1 MHSGSPSGPAA
12 LAAVQA
18 QDLRPGQ
25 HTRGRGFREQGW
37 GASGEGHACAGTAFL
52 AACHKGD
59 PESITTLG
67 KEGTDALVG
76 ACSKSPRVH
85 VSRPTHIARCRLV
98 ERHLPDPQGQW
109 AACRSTRRKPP
120 YEAHSISSTCI
131 GRRQQTKNQPVLPP
145 KSRLCVHAPGWVASS
160 SARERDP
167 VSWAPK
173 VAPRQR
179 QAGGRAGGCCEAIAA
194 RPPVACLA
202 SACASLSASAAP
214 RPRHV
219 HL

>member
-1 MHSGSPSGPAA
+1 MHSRSPSGHAA
-12 LAAVQA
+12 LATVQA

-25 HTRGRGFREQGW
+25 HTRGRRSREQSR
-37 GASGEGHACAGTAFL
+37 GASGEGRACAGTAFL

-120 YEAHSISSTCI
+120 YEAYLISSTCI
-131 GRRQQTKNQPVLPP
+131 GRRRQTKKQPVLPP
-145 KSRLCVHAPGWVASS
+145 KTS
-160 SARERDP
+160 P
-167 VSWAPK
+167 V
-173 VAPRQR
+173 RT
-179 QAGGRAGGCCEAIAA
+179 CT
-194 RPPVACLA
+194 
-202 SACASLSASAAP
+202 
-214 RPRHV
+214 RHV
-219 HL
+219 RVVRDSTDGLYGRYKTRRYVRVVTSVPWPTCPHNPTSPPPTHRPHLYPR